1 MQKKSKYNAKKVEFD
16 GIVFDSVAER
26 DFYIMLLELKREGKV
41 VSIVTQPKFEIIEAV
56 GNMKAKHYIADFTVT
71 YPNGEI
77 FVFDVKGMATTEAK
91 LKRQLFMLKYP
102 HLELVWIC
110 KSPAYHKKETDDEW
124 IEYDE
129 LNRLRAKRK
138 RERKKKNAENS

>member
-26 DFYIMLLELKREGKV
+26 DFYITLLKLKRDGEV
-41 VSIVTQPKFEIIEAV
+41 LSIVTQPKFEIIEAV
-56 GNMKAKHYIADFTVT
+56 GDMKAKHYIADFTVT
-71 YPNGEI
+71 YADGHI

-91 LKRQLFMLKYP
+91 LKRQLFAVKYP
-102 HLELVWIC
+102 HLELMWIC
-110 KSPAYHKKETDDEW
+110 KSPAYHKNETGDEW

-138 RERKKKNAENS
+138 RERKKKNAESK